1 MTDLFS
7 CAPEMTLDRL
17 RAGMLANGVG
27 QLLVKELS
35 PNDNS
40 KNQPYLGGN
49 FETLSILPAGN
60 LRAERTDKGVET
72 LKAPLDFGWL
82 QEDGRVEPAP
92 GAQLILYPKY
102 PEVRMSG
109 FLKGSRNAPSAIM
122 TTRDPGRLLF
132 FGVTDDRRIIA
143 WASGSGTALAR
154 AYHDLKLRGLEATG
168 VFMKVPLRREQ
179 EGRTPREILLAT
191 LATIHA
197 KDWISSYALRTDGS
211 HAPCQAPQC
220 VGYTLEAEL
229 GVARNGRA
237 EPDFLGWEVK
247 AGQVKNYRR
256 FPPGKV
262 ITLMTPEPNGGHYRD
277 EGVESFI
284 RTFGYVDKKG
294 REDRLNFGGIFREG
308 HHHGGTNLTLRLCGY
323 DASTGKITDADGS
336 LVLVRGE
343 DTIAASWSFT
353 SLAEIW
359 NRKHSQA
366 VYVPAERR
374 KMPDLAYRYG
384 DTVRLGEGTDFLRLL
399 NAIAKG
405 SVYYDPGIKLEKA
418 SETRSKAKRR
428 SQFRIK
434 FSDLPSLY
442 RSMNTAIVNN
452 R

>member
-1 MTDLFS
+1 MTNLFS
-7 CAPEMTLDRL
+7 RAPEMTLDRL
-17 RAGMLANGVG
+17 RDGMIANGVS

-60 LRAERTDKGVET
+60 LRSERTEKGVET

-82 QEDGRVEPAP
+82 QEDFRVEPAP
-92 GAQLILYPKY
+92 GTQLILYPKY

-132 FGVTDDRRIIA
+132 LGITDDRRIVA
-143 WASGSGTALAR
+143 WASGPETALAR
-154 AYHDLKLRGLEATG
+154 AYHDLKSKGLEAAG
-168 VFMKVPLRREQ
+168 VFMKVPLRRAQ
-179 EGRTPREILLAT
+179 EGRTPQEILLAT

-197 KDWISSYALRTDGS
+197 KDWIGSYALRADGS
-211 HAPCQAPQC
+211 HAPCQAAQC

-247 AGQVKNYRR
+247 AGQVDDYRR
-256 FPPGKV
+256 VPPSKV
-262 ITLMTPEPNGGHYRD
+262 MTLMTPEPNGGHYRD

-284 RTFGYVDKKG
+284 RTFGYADKKG
-294 REDRLNFGGIFREG
+294 RDDRQNFGGIFREG
-308 HHHGGTNLTLRLCGY
+308 QHHGGTDLTLRLFGY
-323 DASTGKITDADGS
+323 DASVGKITNTDGC
-336 LVLVRGE
+336 LALVRGE
-343 DTIAASWSFT
+343 DMIAASWSFT
-353 SLAEIW
+353 SLAGIW
-359 NRKHSQA
+359 NRKHAQA

-374 KMPDLAYRYG
+374 KIPDLAYRYG
-384 DTVRLGEGTDFLRLL
+384 NTVRLGEGTDFLRLL
-399 NAIAKG
+399 AAVAQG
-405 SVYYDPGIKLEKA
+405 AVYYDPGIKLENA
-418 SETRSKAKRR
+418 SGERPEIKRR

-434 FSDLPSLY
+434 SSDLSSLY
-442 RSMNTAIVNN
+442 RTMSSVVIQ
-452 R
+452 